1 MARSRR
7 KKIVTDTA
15 LLRQAERVL
24 ARVRRISQSLSDKPD
39 PERRRETRG
48 LLRWT
53 YRQIADYRK
62 GLEALRDHPD
72 AGPAARRRRPV
83 CRGEASRVANPRLT
97 LEAVPPTPARPAAPA

>member
-24 ARVRRISQSLSDKPD
+24 ARVRRISQSLADELD
-39 PERRRETRG
+39 PERRRETRR

-53 YRQIADYRK
+53 YRQFAEYRK
-62 GLEALRDHPD
+62 GLESLRDHPS
-72 AGPAARRRRPV
+72 AGPELEKQIQLFFLIEDECRPASRRRRPV
-83 CRGEASRVANPRLT
+83 
-97 LEAVPPTPARPAAPA
+97 